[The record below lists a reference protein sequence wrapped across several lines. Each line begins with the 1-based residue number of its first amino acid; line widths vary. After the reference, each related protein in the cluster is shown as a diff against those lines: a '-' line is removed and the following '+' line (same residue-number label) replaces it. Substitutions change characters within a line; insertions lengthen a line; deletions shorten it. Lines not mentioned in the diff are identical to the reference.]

1 MAISILHTFP
11 SNHICK
17 KKWDFIYSHKRQ
29 QLRNGTWNLLVTC
42 LMSHHLEEKTKSRDC
57 LIYSVNLISSGK
69 IWPKCLFLH
78 VRAEDYKNRNI
89 VTHTHTH
96 TEESL
101 SLPLWRQNIT
111 GPWGRLL
118 SSEHPIHL
126 IAIYWST
133 NFGEYHTYFWYY
145 NT

>member
-96 TEESL
+96 RGKSQFTFMKTEY
-101 SLPLWRQNIT
+101 
-111 GPWGRLL
+111 
-118 SSEHPIHL
+118 
-126 IAIYWST
+126 YWSLRKT
-133 NFGEYHTYFWYY
+133 ALFWASHPLNSNLLINKFWWISYLFLVL
-145 NT
+145 